1 MARVC
6 ESCASSLE
14 GSVLS
19 QEGTVKNKGGVGFP
33 CGPVL
38 RTYASTLGGTGS
50 IPVGERISQKPQGM
64 AKTTTPRPTRPPG
77 RETKADQG
85 TLQESTAN
93 VAFFFLMITGVIM
106 LLSSL
111 L

>member
-50 IPVGERISQKPQGM
+50 IPVGERISQNPQGM
-64 AKTTTPRPTRPPG
+64 AKTTTPHPTRPSPPAEKQRQIKG
-77 RETKADQG
+77 
-85 TLQESTAN
+85 
-93 VAFFFLMITGVIM
+93 
-106 LLSSL
+106 LSKSQRPA
-111 L
+111 